1 MNKVILLNKN
11 DASIGE
17 EEAKYEFLKF
27 NLLSMGLPVAEYLP
41 ETYDNFTVNFRIKL
55 RETLFKYQVFIKE
68 IGKEMQIWVDN
79 KLIAEWKRPKFVLKC
94 DGEEIN
100 PSKRLY
106 LEMHLDYYS
115 SLEMES

>member
-41 ETYDNFTVNFRIKL
+41 ETYDNLMF
-55 RETLFKYQVFIKE
+55 
-68 IGKEMQIWVDN
+68 
-79 KLIAEWKRPKFVLKC
+79 
-94 DGEEIN
+94 
-100 PSKRLY
+100 
-106 LEMHLDYYS
+106 
-115 SLEMES
+115 